1 MYWLI
6 SSTIYLQSLVHE
18 YFLIWQL
25 NTACLNVYICNYND
39 WSPTEQYLIVSS
51 LWENTTRALRAVGK
65 FYYRKG
71 IWKVYE
77 RDLVLIF
84 TICLSQFWM
93 NDKRHPSKSNMILSD
108 FLPRNCVTGETY
120 KASANLT
127 DIIIL
132 TLYKSIMN
140 ENLHNYLHKN
150 YEQSEMQLIV
160 LEWVTEDL
168 EPRYYEIEAL
178 FSLVGST

>member
-51 LWENTTRALRAVGK
+51 LWENSTRALRAVGK

-84 TICLSQFWM
+84 TIFWLFAFLNSEWMTNDTRVNLIWFSQIFFHGIASPEKHIKLLPILLTSSYLHYTSRSWMKIFITICIRIMSNLRCNGQFW
-93 NDKRHPSKSNMILSD
+93 
-108 FLPRNCVTGETY
+108 
-120 KASANLT
+120 
-127 DIIIL
+127 
-132 TLYKSIMN
+132 
-140 ENLHNYLHKN
+140 
-150 YEQSEMQLIV
+150 SEWLK
-160 LEWVTEDL
+160 T
-168 EPRYYEIEAL
+168 
-178 FSLVGST
+178 